1 MREKTSEMKVL
12 RDPIH
17 EYIHIEDQLI
27 WDLLGTREVQRLKR
41 IHQLGTTYQVYHTAE
56 HSRFAHSLGVYEIV
70 RRMVIEISGIDELL
84 SAEDKLA
91 VMAAALLHDIGHGPF
106 SHIFE
111 TISKIHHE
119 SFTQKIILEDSEVH
133 RVLEKAQA
141 GFSKTVASILDHTH
155 PKAILT
161 QFVSGQLDADRMD
174 YLLRD
179 AYFTGTSYGQYDIE
193 RILRT
198 FKISHDKLTI
208 KESGIHS
215 IEDYIMARYHMY
227 YQVYYHPVGRAV
239 EAILIGFFKR
249 LKDRV
254 HNDPSF
260 INNYPMFKILI
271 EKPELN
277 AFYHLDEAS
286 CFYGFHLASESDDMI
301 LKDLANRFLDRDLFE
316 YQDVITDKQRDEIK
330 TKVEKTYD
338 SRYYFYQDE
347 MVSRPYTPYS
357 EEGSLIY
364 ISCAD
369 GSIKELS
376 QVSNIVLAI
385 VNAKPK
391 DDKKVYFPKE
401 IL

>member
-1 MREKTSEMKVL
+1 MLKKTAETKVL

-27 WDLLGTREVQRLKR
+27 WDLVACREFQRLKR

-70 RRMVIEISGIDELL
+70 RRMVHEVSGVDELL
-84 SAEDKLA
+84 TEEDKLA
-91 VMAAALLHDIGHGPF
+91 VMAAGLLHDVGHGPF

-119 SFTQKIILEDSEVH
+119 KLTQRILLEDSEVH
-133 RVLEKAQA
+133 RVLEDAQP
-141 GFSKTVASILDHTH
+141 GLSKIVASILDHTH
-155 PKAILT
+155 PKTVLS
-161 QFVSGQLDADRMD
+161 QFVSSQLDADRMD
-174 YLLRD
+174 FLLRD

-198 FKISHDKLTI
+198 FKITQDRLTI

-227 YQVYYHPVGRAV
+227 YQVYYHPVGRSV

-249 LKDRV
+249 LSDLVKTDKLVLER
-254 HNDPSF
+254 
-260 INNYPMFKILI
+260 YPMFRILF
-271 EKPELN
+271 ETPTLD
-277 AFYHLDEAS
+277 AFYHLDEGT
-286 CFYGFHLASESDDMI
+286 CFYGFHVASVGSDPILADLAS
-301 LKDLANRFLDRDLFE
+301 RFLNRNLFE
-316 YQDVITDKQRDEIK
+316 YQDIVSDQERDAMKQ
-330 TKVEKTYD
+330 KVQAKYD

-347 MVSRPYTPYS
+347 MVSRPYTPYTTD
-357 EEGSLIY
+357 SLIY
-364 ISCAD
+364 ISLND
-369 GSIKELS
+369 GSVKELS
-376 QVSNIVLAI
+376 QVSNIVAAI
-385 VNAKPK
+385 ASAKPK

>member
-1 MREKTSEMKVL
+1 MLVKTSETKVL

-27 WDLLGTREVQRLKR
+27 WDLVGTREVQRLKR

-70 RRMVIEISGIDELL
+70 RRMVYEISGIDELL
-84 SAEDKLA
+84 TQEDRLA
-91 VMAAALLHDIGHGPF
+91 VMAAGLLHDLGHGPF

-111 TISKIHHE
+111 TISNIHHE
-119 SFTQKIILEDSEVH
+119 TMTQRIILEDSEVH
-133 RVLEKAQA
+133 RVLEKAKP
-141 GFSKTVASILDHTH
+141 GLSKVVASILDHTH
-155 PKAILT
+155 PKTILT
-161 QFVSGQLDADRMD
+161 QFVSSQLDADRMD

-198 FKISHDKLTI
+198 FKIAQDKLTI

-239 EAILIGFFKR
+239 EAVLIGFFKR
-249 LKDRV
+249 LEDLVKQ
-254 HNDPSF
+254 DPKVLEK
-260 INNYPMFKILI
+260 YPMFKLLSSA
-271 EKPELN
+271 PDLN
-277 AFYHLDEAS
+277 AFYHLDEAA
-286 CFYGFHLASESDDMI
+286 CFYGFHLASEDTDPI
-301 LKDLANRFLDRDLFE
+301 LSDLAKRFLNRDLFE
-316 YQDVITDKQRDEIK
+316 YQDVKSIKERSEMKQ
-330 TKVEKTYD
+330 KVEKTYD

-347 MVSRPYTPYS
+347 MISRPYTPYS

-364 ISCAD
+364 ISCTD

-376 QVSNIVLAI
+376 LVSNIVAAI
-385 VNAKPK
+385 VKAKSK
-391 DDKKVYFPKE
+391 DDKKVYYPKE

>member
-1 MREKTSEMKVL
+1 MLKKTPETKVL

-27 WDLLGTREVQRLKR
+27 WDLVACREVQRLKR

-70 RRMVIEISGIDELL
+70 RRMVHEVSGIDELL
-84 SAEDKLA
+84 TEEDKLA
-91 VMAAALLHDIGHGPF
+91 VMAAGLLHDVGHGPF

-119 SFTQKIILEDSEVH
+119 KLTQRIILEDSEVH
-133 RVLEKAQA
+133 RVLEDAQP
-141 GFSKTVASILDHTH
+141 GLSKVVASILDHTH
-155 PKAILT
+155 PKTVLS
-161 QFVSGQLDADRMD
+161 QFVSSQLDADRMD
-174 YLLRD
+174 FLLRD

-198 FKISHDKLTI
+198 FKITQDRLTI

-249 LKDRV
+249 LTDLVKADKAILD
-254 HNDPSF
+254 H
-260 INNYPMFKILI
+260 YPMFRILF
-271 EKPELN
+271 ETPTLD
-277 AFYHLDEAS
+277 AFYHLDEAT
-286 CFYGFHLASESDDMI
+286 CFYGFHLATAQSDPI
-301 LKDLANRFLDRDLFE
+301 LADLASRFLNRNLFE
-316 YQDVITDKQRDEIK
+316 YQDIVSDDERDTMK
-330 TKVEKTYD
+330 RKVEKKYD

-347 MVSRPYTPYS
+347 MVSRPYTPYTTD
-357 EEGSLIY
+357 SLIY
-364 ISCAD
+364 ISLND
-369 GSIKELS
+369 GSVKELS
-376 QVSNIVLAI
+376 QVSNIVAAI
-385 VNAKPK
+385 ASAKPK

>member
-1 MREKTSEMKVL
+1 MLEKTSESKVL

-17 EYIHIEDQLI
+17 EYIHIDDQLI
-27 WDLLGTREVQRLKR
+27 WELLGTREVQRLKR

-70 RRMVIEISGIDELL
+70 RRMVNEISGIDDLL
-84 SAEDKLA
+84 TPEDKLA
-91 VMAAALLHDIGHGPF
+91 VMAAGLLHDIGHGPF

-111 TISKIHHE
+111 TISQIHHE
-119 SFTQKIILEDSEVH
+119 EITKRIICEDSEVH
-133 RVLEKAQA
+133 RVLEKAKP
-141 GFSKTVASILDHTH
+141 GFSKVVASILDHSH
-155 PKAILT
+155 PKTILT
-161 QFVSGQLDADRMD
+161 QFVSSQLDADRMD

-198 FKISHDKLTI
+198 FKISQDKLTI

-239 EAILIGFFKR
+239 EAVLIGFFKR
-249 LKDRV
+249 FNDLIKQ
-254 HNDPSF
+254 DPSF
-260 INNYPMFKILI
+260 IQAYPMFKNLTAQ
-271 EKPELN
+271 PNLN
-277 AFYHLDEAS
+277 DFYHLDEAA
-286 CFYGFHLASESDDMI
+286 CFYGFHLASEDKDPI
-301 LKDLANRFLDRDLFE
+301 LKDLAKRFLNRDLFD
-316 YQDVITDKQRDEIK
+316 YQDVSHEKERNLMRH
-330 TKVEKTYD
+330 KVEKAYD

-357 EEGSLIY
+357 GDGTIIY
-364 ISCAD
+364 ISCTD

-376 QVSNIVLAI
+376 EVSNIVKAI
-385 VNAKPK
+385 VKAKSK

>member
-1 MREKTSEMKVL
+1 MLEKTSETKVL

-27 WDLLGTREVQRLKR
+27 WDLLSCAEVQRLKR

-56 HSRFAHSLGVYEIV
+56 HSRFAHSLGVYEVV
-70 RRMVIEISGIDELL
+70 RRMVTEISGIDEIL
-84 SAEDKLA
+84 SEEDKIA
-91 VMAAALLHDIGHGPF
+91 VMAAGLLHDVGHGPF

-119 SFTQKIILEDSEVH
+119 LITQRIILEDSEVH
-133 RVLEKAQA
+133 RVLEKAKP
-141 GFSKTVASILDHTH
+141 GLSKTVASILNHTH
-155 PKAILT
+155 PKVVLT

-198 FKISHDKLTI
+198 FKVSHDKLTI
-208 KESGIHS
+208 KESGVHS
-215 IEDYIMARYHMY
+215 VEDYIMARYHMY

-239 EAILIGFFKR
+239 EAVLIGFFKR
-249 LKDRV
+249 LEDLV
-254 HNDPSF
+254 NADPSV
-260 INNYPMFKILI
+260 IEQYPMFKILFGQTD
-271 EKPELN
+271 LN
-277 AFYHLDEAS
+277 AFFHLDEAA
-286 CFYGFHLASESDDMI
+286 CFYGFHLASEASDPI
-301 LKDLANRFLDRDLFE
+301 LSDLGRRILNRRLFE
-316 YQDVITDKQRDEIK
+316 YQDISSNEERLMIKQKVE
-330 TKVEKTYD
+330 TKVD

-347 MVSRPYTPYS
+347 MVSRPYTPYT
-357 EEGSLIY
+357 EEESLIY
-364 ISCAD
+364 ISLPD

-376 QVSNIVLAI
+376 QVSNIVAAI

-391 DDKKVYFPKE
+391 NDKKVYFPKE

>member
-1 MREKTSEMKVL
+1 MLKKTLETKVL

-17 EYIHIEDQLI
+17 EYIHIDEALI
-27 WDLLGTREVQRLKR
+27 WDLLGCREVQRLKR

-70 RRMVIEISGIDELL
+70 RRMVHEISGIDELL
-84 SAEDKLA
+84 TEEDKIA
-91 VMAAALLHDIGHGPF
+91 VMAAGLLHDVGHGPF

-111 TISKIHHE
+111 TISGIHHE
-119 SFTQKIILEDSEVH
+119 AITRRIILEDSEVH
-133 RVLEKAQA
+133 RVLEAAQP
-141 GFSKTVASILDHTH
+141 GLSKIVASILDHTH

-161 QFVSGQLDADRMD
+161 QFVSSQLDADRMD

-198 FKISHDKLTI
+198 FKVSSDKLTI
-208 KESGIHS
+208 KESGVHS

-249 LKDRV
+249 LQDLIEK
-254 HNDPSF
+254 DPSVSDR
-260 INNYPMFKILI
+260 YPMFKILYG
-271 EKPELN
+271 ETDLK
-277 AFYHLDEAS
+277 AFFHLDEAA
-286 CFYGFHLASESDDMI
+286 CFYGFHLASEGSDPI
-301 LKDLANRFLDRDLFE
+301 LSDLAKRMLNRQLFE
-316 YQDVITDKQRDEIK
+316 YQDVKNEEERLAMK
-330 TKVEKTYD
+330 RKVEASYD

-347 MVSRPYTPYS
+347 MVSRPYTPYT
-357 EEGSLIY
+357 EDESLIY
-364 ISCAD
+364 ISLPE

-376 QVSNIVLAI
+376 QVSNIVAAI
-385 VNAKPK
+385 VSAKPK
-391 DDKKVYFPKE
+391 NDKKVYFPKE

>member
-1 MREKTSEMKVL
+1 MLKKTNETKVL

-27 WDLLGTREVQRLKR
+27 WDLLGCREVQRLKR

-56 HSRFAHSLGVYEIV
+56 HSRFSHSLGVYEIV
-70 RRMVIEISGIDELL
+70 RRMVHEIEGIDEILTK
-84 SAEDKLA
+84 EDKLA
-91 VMAAALLHDIGHGPF
+91 VMAAGLLHDLGHGPF

-111 TISKIHHE
+111 TISNISHE
-119 SFTQKIILEDSEVH
+119 QMTCRIILEESEVH
-133 RVLEKAQA
+133 HVLEKAQP
-141 GFSKTVASILDHTH
+141 GLSQVVASILDHTH
-155 PKAILT
+155 PKAVLS
-161 QFVSGQLDADRMD
+161 QFISSQLDADRMD

-179 AYFTGTSYGQYDIE
+179 AYFTGTSYGQYDLE

-198 FKISHDKLTI
+198 FKVNGGQLTV

-239 EAILIGFFKR
+239 EAILVAFFKR
-249 LKDRV
+249 VRDLGSD
-254 HNDPSF
+254 DPF
-260 INNYPMFKILI
+260 IYVRYPLFAFLTQ
-271 EKPELN
+271 ELDLN
-277 AFYHLDEAS
+277 AFFHLDETT
-286 CFYGFHLASESDDMI
+286 CFAGFHQASEDCDPI
-301 LKDLANRFLDRDLFE
+301 LKDLAIRLLNRHLFG
-316 YQDVITDKQRDEIK
+316 YIDVHTED
-330 TKVEKTYD
+330 EKTAIRKQVERKYD

-347 MVSRPYTPYS
+347 ISSRPYSPYQ
-357 EEGSLIY
+357 EDDSLIY
-364 ISCAD
+364 ITLPD

-376 QVSNIVLAI
+376 LVSNIVAAI
-385 VNAKPK
+385 VSAPPK

>member
-1 MREKTSEMKVL
+1 MLKKTSETKVL

-27 WDLLGTREVQRLKR
+27 WDLLACGEVQRLKR

-56 HSRFAHSLGVYEIV
+56 HSRFAHSLGVYEII
-70 RRMVIEISGIDELL
+70 RRMVQEISGIDEILTE
-84 SAEDKLA
+84 EDKLA
-91 VMAAALLHDIGHGPF
+91 VMAAGILHDVGHGPF

-119 SFTQKIILEDSEVH
+119 TLTQRIILEDSDVH
-133 RVLEKAQA
+133 RVLEEAKP
-141 GFSKTVASILDHTH
+141 GFSQVVASILDHTH

-161 QFVSGQLDADRMD
+161 QFVSSQLDADRMD

-198 FKISHDKLTI
+198 FKVSGDKLTI
-208 KESGIHS
+208 KESGVHS

-249 LKDRV
+249 LEDLIKA
-254 HNDPSF
+254 DPKVA
-260 INNYPMFKILI
+260 NQYPMFGILFGQTDL
-271 EKPELN
+271 KS
-277 AFYHLDEAS
+277 FYHLDEAS
-286 CFYGFHLASESDDMI
+286 CFYGFHLASEGNDPI
-301 LKDLANRFLDRDLFE
+301 LKDLGIRMLNRRLFE
-316 YQDVITDKQRDEIK
+316 YQDVSNDQERLEMKH
-330 TKVEKTYD
+330 KVETRFD

-347 MVSRPYTPYS
+347 MVSRPYTPYT
-357 EEGSLIY
+357 EDESLIY
-364 ISCAD
+364 ISLPD

-376 QVSNIVLAI
+376 QVSNIVAAI
-385 VNAKPK
+385 VSAKPK
-391 DDKKVYFPKE
+391 NDKKVYFPKE

>member
-1 MREKTSEMKVL
+1 MLIKTSETKVL

-27 WDLLGTREVQRLKR
+27 WDLLGCGEVQRLKR

-56 HSRFAHSLGVYEIV
+56 HSRFAHSLGVYEII
-70 RRMVIEISGIDELL
+70 RRMVQEISGIDEILTD
-84 SAEDKLA
+84 EDKIA
-91 VMAAALLHDIGHGPF
+91 VMAAGLLHDVGHGPF

-119 SFTQKIILEDSEVH
+119 TLTQRIILEDSEVH
-133 RVLEKAQA
+133 RVLEDAKP
-141 GFSKTVASILDHTH
+141 GFSKVVASILDHTH

-161 QFVSGQLDADRMD
+161 QFVSSQLDADRMD

-198 FKISHDKLTI
+198 FKVSGDKLTI
-208 KESGIHS
+208 KESGVHS

-249 LKDRV
+249 LEDLIKA
-254 HNDPSF
+254 DPTVALQ
-260 INNYPMFKILI
+260 YPMFGLLFGQTDLKS
-271 EKPELN
+271 
-277 AFYHLDEAS
+277 FYHLDEAS
-286 CFYGFHLASESDDMI
+286 CFYGFHLASEGSDPI
-301 LKDLANRFLDRDLFE
+301 LSDLALRMLNRNLFE
-316 YQDVITDKQRDEIK
+316 YQDVSTDEERLTMKL
-330 TKVEKTYD
+330 KVETKYD

-347 MVSRPYTPYS
+347 MVSRPYTPYT
-357 EEGSLIY
+357 EDESLIY
-364 ISCAD
+364 INLPD

-376 QVSNIVLAI
+376 QVSNIVAAI
-385 VNAKPK
+385 VSAKPK
-391 DDKKVYFPKE
+391 NDMKVYFPKE

>member
-1 MREKTSEMKVL
+1 MLKKTPETKVL

-17 EYIHIEDQLI
+17 EYIHIDEALI
-27 WDLLGTREVQRLKR
+27 WDLLGCREVQRLKR

-70 RRMVIEISGIDELL
+70 RRMVHEISGIDELL
-84 SAEDKLA
+84 TEEDKIA
-91 VMAAALLHDIGHGPF
+91 VMAAGLLHDVGHGPF

-111 TISKIHHE
+111 TISGIHHE
-119 SFTQKIILEDSEVH
+119 AITRRIILEDSEVH
-133 RVLEKAQA
+133 RVLEAAQP
-141 GFSKTVASILDHTH
+141 GLSKIVASILDHTH

-161 QFVSGQLDADRMD
+161 QFVSSQLDADRMD

-198 FKISHDKLTI
+198 FKVSSDKLTI
-208 KESGIHS
+208 KESGVHS

-249 LKDRV
+249 LQDLIEK
-254 HNDPSF
+254 DPSVSDR
-260 INNYPMFKILI
+260 YPMFKILYG
-271 EKPELN
+271 ETDLK
-277 AFYHLDEAS
+277 AFFHLDEAA
-286 CFYGFHLASESDDMI
+286 CFYGFHLASEGSDPI
-301 LKDLANRFLDRDLFE
+301 LSDLAKRMLNRQLFE
-316 YQDVITDKQRDEIK
+316 YQDVKNDEERMAMK
-330 TKVEKTYD
+330 RKVEARYD

-347 MVSRPYTPYS
+347 MVSRPYTPYT
-357 EEGSLIY
+357 EDESLIY
-364 ISCAD
+364 ISLPE

-376 QVSNIVLAI
+376 QVSNIVAAI
-385 VNAKPK
+385 VSAKPK
-391 DDKKVYFPKE
+391 NDKKVYFPKE